1 MIHTRVTMKQ
11 SLNVSA
17 IALLGLIAVLFPR
30 VDAVAQDAKNKYSDD
45 KYNFA
50 IEVSEPWK
58 NAPLQGYTVPGVA
71 RAAYAGSKGASIV
84 LFVQEPGKAFDP
96 RFLVDESAKSMEKNL
111 GATVSEKDVRDVD
124 GKKAMSLVVEGKG
137 TGGAIDGKGTVQTS
151 QHWIAIPREKD
162 VIVALLTSPTPDFK
176 TNQKSFLAS
185 IKQLKIGGIQTDDQK
200 GSK

>member
-1 MIHTRVTMKQ
+1 MF
-11 SLNVSA
+11 
-17 IALLGLIAVLFPR
+17 FPE
-30 VDAVAQDAKNKYSDD
+30 S
-45 KYNFA
+45 
-50 IEVSEPWK
+50 S
-58 NAPLQGYTVPGVA
+58 
-71 RAAYAGSKGASIV
+71 GSKASSIV

-137 TGGAIDGKGTVQTS
+137 TGGAIDGKGSVQTS

-162 VIVALLTSPTPDFK
+162 VIVALLTSPTEDFK

-185 IKQLKIGGIQTDDQK
+185 IKQFKIGGTQTDDQK

>member
-1 MIHTRVTMKQ
+1 MKNF
-11 SLNVSA
+11 LNVSA
-17 IALLGLIAVLFPR
+17 IALLGLFAVLFPR
-30 VDAVAQDAKNKYSDD
+30 VDAVGQDGKEKYSDD
-45 KYNFA
+45 KYDFA
-50 IEVSEPWK
+50 IVVSEPWK

-71 RAAYAGSKGASIV
+71 RAAYASSKAASIV

-111 GATVSEKDVRDVD
+111 GAMVSEKDVRDVD

-137 TGGAIDGKGTVQTS
+137 TGGAIDGKGSVQTS

-162 VIVALLTSPTPDFK
+162 VIVALLTSPTQDFK

-185 IKQLKIGGIQTDDQK
+185 IKQFKIGGAQTDDQK

>member
-1 MIHTRVTMKQ
+1 MKNF
-11 SLNVSA
+11 LNASA
-17 IALLGLIAVLFPR
+17 VALLGLFAVLFPR
-30 VDAVAQDAKNKYSDD
+30 VDAVAQDGKDKYSDD
-45 KYNFA
+45 KYDFA
-50 IEVSEPWK
+50 IVVSEPWK

-71 RAAYAGSKGASIV
+71 RAAYAGSKASSIV

-137 TGGAIDGKGTVQTS
+137 TGGAIDGKGSVQTS

-162 VIVALLTSPTPDFK
+162 VIVALLTSPTADFA
-176 TNQKSFLAS
+176 TNQTSFLAS
-185 IKQLKIGGIQTDDQK
+185 INRFKIGGTQTADQK
-200 GSK
+200 KSK

>member
-1 MIHTRVTMKQ
+1 MKK

-58 NAPLQGYTVPGVA
+58 NAPFQGYTVPGVA

-137 TGGAIDGKGTVQTS
+137 TGGAIDGKGSVQTS

-185 IKQLKIGGIQTDDQK
+185 IKQLKIGGTQTDDQK

>member
-1 MIHTRVTMKQ
+1 MKNF
-11 SLNVSA
+11 LNVSA
-17 IALLGLIAVLFPR
+17 IALLGLFAVLFPR
-30 VDAVAQDAKNKYSDD
+30 VDAVGQDGQDKYSDD
-45 KYNFA
+45 KYDFA
-50 IEVSEPWK
+50 IVVSEPWK

-71 RAAYAGSKGASIV
+71 RAAYAGSKASSIV
-84 LFVQEPGKAFDP
+84 LFVQKPGKAFDP

-137 TGGAIDGKGTVQTS
+137 TGGAIDGKGSVQTS

-162 VIVALLTSPTPDFK
+162 VIVALLTSPTQDFK

-185 IKQLKIGGIQTDDQK
+185 IKQFKIGGAQTDDQK

>member
-1 MIHTRVTMKQ
+1 MKNF
-11 SLNVSA
+11 LNVSA
-17 IALLGLIAVLFPR
+17 IALLGLFAVLFPG
-30 VDAVAQDAKNKYSDD
+30 VDAVGQVGQDKYSDD
-45 KYNFA
+45 KYDFA
-50 IEVSEPWK
+50 IVVSEPWK
-58 NAPLQGYTVPGVA
+58 NAPLQGYTVPGIA
-71 RAAYAGSKGASIV
+71 RAAYAGSKASSIV

-137 TGGAIDGKGTVQTS
+137 TGGAIDGKGSVQTS

-162 VIVALLTSPTPDFK
+162 VIVALLTSPTEDFK

-185 IKQLKIGGIQTDDQK
+185 IKQFKIGGAQTDDQK

>member
-1 MIHTRVTMKQ
+1 MKNF
-11 SLNVSA
+11 LNVSA
-17 IALLGLIAVLFPR
+17 IALLGLFAVLFPR
-30 VDAVAQDAKNKYSDD
+30 VDAVGQDGQDKYSDD
-45 KYNFA
+45 KYDFA
-50 IEVSEPWK
+50 IVVSEPWK
-58 NAPLQGYTVPGVA
+58 NAPLQGYTVPGIA
-71 RAAYAGSKGASIV
+71 RAAYAGSKASSIV

-137 TGGAIDGKGTVQTS
+137 TGGAIDGKGSVQTS

-162 VIVALLTSPTPDFK
+162 VIVALLTSPTQDFK

-185 IKQLKIGGIQTDDQK
+185 IKQFKIGGTQTDDQK

>member
-1 MIHTRVTMKQ
+1 MKNF
-11 SLNVSA
+11 LNASA
-17 IALLGLIAVLFPR
+17 VALLGLFAVLFPR
-30 VDAVAQDAKNKYSDD
+30 VDAVAQDGKDKYSDD
-45 KYNFA
+45 KYDFA
-50 IEVSEPWK
+50 IGVSEPWK

-71 RAAYAGSKGASIV
+71 RAAYAGSKAASIV

-137 TGGAIDGKGTVQTS
+137 TGGAIDGKGSVQTS

-162 VIVALLTSPTPDFK
+162 VIVALLTSPTQDFK

-185 IKQLKIGGIQTDDQK
+185 IKQFKIGGTQTDDQK

>member
-1 MIHTRVTMKQ
+1 MKK

-71 RAAYAGSKGASIV
+71 RAAYADSKGASIV
-84 LFVQEPGKAFDP
+84 LFVQKPGKAFDP

-137 TGGAIDGKGTVQTS
+137 TGGAIDGKGSVQTS

-185 IKQLKIGGIQTDDQK
+185 IKQLKIGGTQTDDQK

>member
-1 MIHTRVTMKQ
+1 MKK

-45 KYNFA
+45 NYNFA

-58 NAPLQGYTVPGVA
+58 NAHLQGYTVPGVA

-84 LFVQEPGKAFDP
+84 VFVQEPGKAFDP
-96 RFLVDESAKSMEKNL
+96 RFLVVESAKSMEKNL

-137 TGGAIDGKGTVQTS
+137 TGGAIDGKGSIQTS

-162 VIVALLTSPTPDFK
+162 VIVALLTSPTADFK

-185 IKQLKIGGIQTDDQK
+185 IKQLKIGGKQTADQQE
-200 GSK
+200 SK

>member
-1 MIHTRVTMKQ
+1 MTR
-11 SLNVSA
+11 SFNVFA
-17 IALLGLIAVLFPR
+17 IALLGLFAVLFPR
-30 VDAVAQDAKNKYSDD
+30 VDALAQDEKNKYSDD
-45 KYNFA
+45 KYDFA

-71 RAAYAGSKGASIV
+71 RAAYVGSKGASIV

-111 GATVSEKDVRDVD
+111 GAMVSEKDVRDVD

-137 TGGAIDGKGTVQTS
+137 TGGAIDGKGSVQTS

-162 VIVALLTSPTPDFK
+162 VVVALLTSPTQDFK

-185 IKQLKIGGIQTDDQK
+185 IKQLKIGGTQTDAQK
-200 GSK
+200 LSK

>member
-1 MIHTRVTMKQ
+1 MKQ

>member
-1 MIHTRVTMKQ
+1 MKH

-137 TGGAIDGKGTVQTS
+137 TGGAIDGKGSVQTS

-162 VIVALLTSPTPDFK
+162 VIIALLTSPTPDFK

-185 IKQLKIGGIQTDDQK
+185 IKQLKIGGTQTDDQK